1 MRSAKPSLVGSIPTR
16 ASSLQDNRVA
26 THRFRLRTLIWEQNP
41 LEILIRLP
49 MRVLHRVRVR
59 IESRAH
65 ARVPKL
71 LLSNLGRTTQ
81 VVRERGMKVPELMLS
96 HPSNPCLFPA
106 PPNDLTVSLRLGR
119 GVDER

>member
-1 MRSAKPSLVGSIPTR
+1 
-16 ASSLQDNRVA
+16 
-26 THRFRLRTLIWEQNP
+26 
-41 LEILIRLP
+41 

-81 VVRERGMKVPELMLS
+81 VVRERGMNVPEPTLS

-106 PPNDLTVSLRLGR
+106 PPNDLTVFLRLGR